1 MGFPKTL
8 IDAARTPS
16 NTTNDKGYKNGTTS
30 SEKLEDD
37 PEDIKVIHFGI
48 V

>member
-8 IDAARTPS
+8 IDAARAPN
-16 NTTNDKGYKNGTTS
+16 NTINDKGTRS
-30 SEKLEDD
+30 SEKREDD

>member
-8 IDAARTPS
+8 IDSTKTPT
-16 NTTNDKGYKNGTTS
+16 NTTSDKGYKNGTTS
-30 SEKLEDD
+30 SEKVEDD